1 MSYCQSP
8 VEMDKATIKCET
20 SPPSS
25 PRSLHLETNF
35 AQFTGSL
42 EDGRGYTQ
50 LNTLAP
56 SIPVAEF
63 SLFRV
68 FTLSR
73 KPKKGIKSSIGRLF
87 GKKEK
92 GGRMEPTIGREPLP
106 ALTGPLKTK
115 IHHTR

>member
-56 SIPVAEF
+56 STPVVEF
-63 SLFRV
+63 ASFRV

-106 ALTGPLKTK
+106 ALTGPLKMK